1 MLCIEP
7 PYQTIMMLDLSAALA
22 HMQYSPMRAKEGE
35 EELRLGKVG
44 RKTRNSSVRDIKV
57 YTCDLPEK
65 KKN

>member
-1 MLCIEP
+1 
-7 PYQTIMMLDLSAALA
+7 
-22 HMQYSPMRAKEGE
+22 MRAKEGE